1 MPTSSHFSLISPYFF
16 LSLLISFVSSPKF
29 VNSKIRNFHL
39 FPLLIPVVNSRPY
52 FQLFYSAST
61 LTSPLL
67 TSPRHHASYFC
78 FVPLSD
84 EKTVTFLPLTV
95 LYLLITI
102 PHLPSMTTYVSLLLH
117 FAFVEILAV
126 SFLTLIKVNIQ
137 NCYTYPNLLVFPF
150 FLHSSFIILSQF
162 LFVHFS
168 LLPLP

>member
-1 MPTSSHFSLISPYFF
+1 MGWSHVTKCVLIVLICQHTDIRSISFKCLPPHTSP

-102 PHLPSMTTYVSLLLH
+102 PHLPSMTTISPFSFTSHSLKFLLSPFSLLLKSTYRI
-117 FAFVEILAV
+117 ATPILT
-126 SFLTLIKVNIQ
+126 S
-137 NCYTYPNLLVFPF
+137 
-150 FLHSSFIILSQF
+150 
-162 LFVHFS
+162 
-168 LLPLP
+168 